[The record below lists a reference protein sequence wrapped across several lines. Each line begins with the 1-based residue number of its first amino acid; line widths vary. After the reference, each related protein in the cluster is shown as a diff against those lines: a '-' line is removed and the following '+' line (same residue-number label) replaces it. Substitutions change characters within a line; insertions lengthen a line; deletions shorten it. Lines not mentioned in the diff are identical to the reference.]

1 MRNRLSAENIDCTM
15 PTSVSSGSIYM
26 RSDTAK
32 PQEIS
37 RILHEWG
44 EGRKEASEELMPLV
58 YDELRRQA
66 ARYLRRERPG
76 HTLQTTAL
84 IHETYLKL
92 VDQRNVDWQNRAHFF
107 GIAAQAMKRILLDYA
122 KARHREK
129 RGGAAENMPL
139 DEARFVVSGEKSV
152 DLIALDAAL
161 TRLSEFDARQ
171 ASIVELKFFAG
182 FSIEEIGET
191 LHISI
196 ATVKREWNFAKAWL
210 HSEITK

>member
-1 MRNRLSAENIDCTM
+1 MESYSEK
-15 PTSVSSGSIYM
+15 S
-26 RSDTAK
+26 
-32 PQEIS
+32 QEIS
-37 RILHEWG
+37 RILHEWSDG
-44 EGRKEASEELMPLV
+44 GQEASEKLMPLV

-92 VDQRNVDWQNRAHFF
+92 IDQRNVDWQNRAHFF

-129 RGGAAENMPL
+129 RGGTAENLPL

-152 DLIALDAAL
+152 DLIALDEAL
-161 TRLSEFDARQ
+161 TRLAKLDKRQ
-171 ASIVELKFFAG
+171 AGIVELKFFAG
-182 FSIEEIGET
+182 LSIEDIGET
-191 LHISI
+191 LQISP
-196 ATVKREWNFAKAWL
+196 ATVKREWNSAKAWL

>member
-1 MRNRLSAENIDCTM
+1 MEFDGEQSR
-15 PTSVSSGSIYM
+15 
-26 RSDTAK
+26 
-32 PQEIS
+32 EIS
-37 RILHEWG
+37 QVLQEWRD
-44 EGRKEASEELMPLV
+44 GRQEASEELMPLV

-92 VDQRNVDWQNRAHFF
+92 VGQRNVDWQNRAHFF
-107 GIAAQAMKRILLDYA
+107 GIAAQAMKRILIDYA

-129 RGGAAENMPL
+129 RGGPAENMQL
-139 DEARFVVSGEKSV
+139 EEARFVVSGEKSV

-161 TRLSEFDARQ
+161 TRLSEFDPRQ

-182 FSIEEIGET
+182 FSIEEIAET

-196 ATVKREWNFAKAWL
+196 ATVKREWNSAKAWL
-210 HSEITK
+210 HGEITK

>member
-1 MRNRLSAENIDCTM
+1 M
-15 PTSVSSGSIYM
+15 TS
-26 RSDTAK
+26 DAAK
-32 PQEIS
+32 SPEIS

-122 KARHREK
+122 KARHRQK
-129 RGGAAENMPL
+129 RGGAAENLHL
-139 DEARFVVSGEKSV
+139 DEARFVVSGDKSV
-152 DLIALDAAL
+152 DLIALDEAL
-161 TRLSEFDARQ
+161 TRLARLDARQ
-171 ASIVELKFFAG
+171 ANIVELKFFAG
-182 FSIEEIGET
+182 LSIEDIAET
-191 LHISI
+191 LRISP
-196 ATVKREWNFAKAWL
+196 ATVKREWNSAKAWL
-210 HSEITK
+210 HFEISK